1 MQWANDQLDKSL
13 DSEKAPDISFLKVMA
28 GLRLS
33 TQSALSEAKEMLGPG
48 TDTTSATL
56 AHILWALSLNE
67 DLQDQLFLELDAAQ
81 WPTDMSALE
90 SLPLL
95 VACVKEGIRWTG
107 AAAAM
112 LPRMVPKGG
121 ALLAEKYVEGGV
133 SFSYPSSRTDQ
144 PINFQ
149 RQ

>member
-1 MQWANDQLDKSL
+1 
-13 DSEKAPDISFLKVMA
+13 MA
-28 GLRLS
+28 GPRLS

-67 DLQDQLFLELDAAQ
+67 GLQDQIFRELEAAQ
-81 WPTDMSALE
+81 WPTDMSVLE

-112 LPRMVPKGG
+112 LPRIVPKGG
-121 ALLAEKYVEGGV
+121 TLLAGKYVEGGV
-133 SFSYPSSRTDQ
+133 SSCIQYSEQ
-144 PINFQ
+144 IN
-149 RQ
+149 